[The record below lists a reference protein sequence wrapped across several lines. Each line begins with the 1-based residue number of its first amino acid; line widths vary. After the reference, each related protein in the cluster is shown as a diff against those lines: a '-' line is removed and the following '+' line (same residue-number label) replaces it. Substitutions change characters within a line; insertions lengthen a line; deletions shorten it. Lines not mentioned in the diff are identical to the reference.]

1 MNETPRRSNLAAS
14 VGPSFSTLRDTSR
27 SGQPTLTGRRSILS
41 MRQSFGASTP
51 STPRRGSITPVNTAP
66 ALPTP
71 TAANRFATTTTASG
85 MKKAKPLEIGDE
97 VIMNGTSL
105 VGIIRHLGPVAF
117 KPGEYAG
124 LELLGS
130 SAGKGKND
138 GSVQG

>member
-1 MNETPRRSNLAAS
+1 MNDGLRRSIPG
-14 VGPSFSTLRDTSR
+14 GPGTPPKDGTKTI
-27 SGQPTLTGRRSILS
+27 QPPLTGRRSMLS
-41 MRQSFGASTP
+41 MRQSFGASGLP
-51 STPRRGSITPVNTAP
+51 STPRRGSMTPTNAP

-71 TAANRFATTTTASG
+71 TAASRYATTTTATG
-85 MKKAKPLEIGDE
+85 IRRAKQLEIGDE

-105 VGIIRHLGPVAF
+105 IGVLRHLGPVAF

-124 LELLGS
+124 LELVGS

>member
-1 MNETPRRSNLAAS
+1 MSETPRRSNLATS
-14 VGPSFSTLRDTSR
+14 MGPSATPSRDMAR
-27 SGQPTLTGRRSILS
+27 SGQPMLTERRSMLS
-41 MRQSFGASTP
+41 MRQSFGATTP
-51 STPRRGSITPVNTAP
+51 STPRRGSVTAINVAP

-71 TAANRFATTTTASG
+71 TVASRFATTTTASG
-85 MKKAKPLEIGDE
+85 MKKAKALEIGDE

-105 VGIIRHLGPVAF
+105 IGVLRHLGPVAF

-124 LELLGS
+124 LELIGS